1 VLYMQG
7 VQQIETLGTQAKQ
20 QQYPRRQPC
29 RHSLHFAAR
38 RHDNGGRALPP
49 PVPGIHG
56 GHLLRQLRWRWHP
69 AGNAASAGQLLLTEL
84 RLQPGRRARPRGGR
98 APQRRP
104 GLQRRHCHGS
114 EACCG
119 AQRITAWEI
128 EIEMEYDAHGL
139 LLGSCC
145 YSDGIYF

>member
-1 VLYMQG
+1 MQG

-29 RHSLHFAAR
+29 RHSLHSAAR

-69 AGNAASAGQLLLTEL
+69 AGNAAPAGQLLLTEL

-98 APQRRP
+98 APQRRGCNAAIAMDP
-104 GLQRRHCHGS
+104 RPAVGLKGSQHGRS
-114 EACCG
+114 
-119 AQRITAWEI
+119 R
-128 EIEMEYDAHGL
+128 
-139 LLGSCC
+139 
-145 YSDGIYF
+145 